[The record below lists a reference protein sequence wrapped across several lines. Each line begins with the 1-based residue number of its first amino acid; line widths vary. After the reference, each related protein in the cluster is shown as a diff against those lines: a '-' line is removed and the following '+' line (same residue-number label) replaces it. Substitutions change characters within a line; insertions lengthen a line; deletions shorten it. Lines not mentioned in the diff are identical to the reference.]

1 LQPVSSVKPISR
13 YRYRLI
19 CSGMWDAYALARAAR
34 LAGFA
39 VAEAFAFGAA
49 FFADACGAAFEA
61 DVFDAGML

>member
-1 LQPVSSVKPISR
+1 
-13 YRYRLI
+13 
-19 CSGMWDAYALARAAR
+19 MWDAYALARAAR

-61 DVFDAGML
+61 DAFDAGML